1 VRDLLNWLTFVGLG
15 LVLGGAVLLS
25 QAFVDPHRAGTV
37 PGRAGKVPGRAGK
50 VPGRAG
56 TVPGRAGKVPGRAG
70 TDPGRAGTDPGPART
85 MKPRPRVRSAEHP
98 LIAPSVLLSDTVII
112 EVVRGDP
119 DRAPGRGRTVRP
131 R

>member
-15 LVLGGAVLLS
+15 LVLGGALLLS
-25 QAFVDPHRAGTV
+25 QAFVDPHRTD
-37 PGRAGKVPGRAGK
+37 KVPGRADK
-50 VPGRAG
+50 
-56 TVPGRAGKVPGRAG
+56 VPGRAGKVPGRAG
-70 TDPGRAGTDPGPART
+70 TDPGRAGTDPGRAPT